1 LGIRGGESRQE
12 IALEAWL
19 SAPESI
25 GALQPEK
32 RGETVDEFD
41 TVFTRRVR
49 IYSSKFMLYG
59 SIVEPMNS
67 MILRA
72 RQMSLALLVVAVVDH
87 GHLQAD
93 YSGASP
99 STSGLMRLGRDL
111 MRLAGG
117 VETKPEAAAADST
130 SSRNRRTRALT
141 VSTPAS

>member
-1 LGIRGGESRQE
+1 MLGG
-12 IALEAWL
+12 L
-19 SAPESI
+19 
-25 GALQPEK
+25 
-32 RGETVDEFD
+32 
-41 TVFTRRVR
+41 
-49 IYSSKFMLYG
+49 
-59 SIVEPMNS
+59 IVQPMNT

-117 VETKPEAAAADST
+117 AETKPEAAAADWT
-130 SSRNRRTRALT
+130 SSRNRRSRALT
-141 VSTPAS
+141 VSTRVG

>member
-1 LGIRGGESRQE
+1 
-12 IALEAWL
+12 
-19 SAPESI
+19 
-25 GALQPEK
+25 
-32 RGETVDEFD
+32 
-41 TVFTRRVR
+41 VR
-49 IYSSKFMLYG
+49 ICSSKFMLG
-59 SIVEPMNS
+59 GFIVEPMNT

-117 VETKPEAAAADST
+117 AETKPEAAAADWT

-141 VSTPAS
+141 VTAPAD